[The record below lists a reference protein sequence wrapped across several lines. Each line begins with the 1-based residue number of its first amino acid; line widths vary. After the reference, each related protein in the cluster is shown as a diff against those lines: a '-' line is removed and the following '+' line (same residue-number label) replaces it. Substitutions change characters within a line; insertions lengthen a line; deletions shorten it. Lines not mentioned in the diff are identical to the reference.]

1 MTHNCKRANNMNTI
15 LEILGII
22 LLLLGGLSL
31 VVSALGIRI
40 LPNTLSKQH
49 AATKAGTLAI
59 TLISLA
65 AILLAQEWAW
75 TLRLVIM
82 SFFLILTLP
91 LASHM
96 LARAA
101 VKDTRLLSE
110 KDHPSVTPY
119 QENPHK

>member
-1 MTHNCKRANNMNTI
+1 
-15 LEILGII
+15 
-22 LLLLGGLSL
+22 
-31 VVSALGIRI
+31 
-40 LPNTLSKQH
+40 
-49 AATKAGTLAI
+49 
-59 TLISLA
+59 
-65 AILLAQEWAW
+65 EWAW

-119 QENPHK
+119 QENNPPPPFMPYKQGVLFKVRLKCG